1 MQGEKV
7 RLGWWYLLLLIVY
20 ALLLR
25 IPALFHQIP
34 VHPDSAGFMA
44 VLALFRGNWQ
54 EPIAPY
60 RIEFPVYPYLLYVA
74 NRFVPDWVQ
83 AGKLAA
89 LIPSLLAPVLVS
101 LATNVLVHNRS
112 AAFFSGFLAAS
123 SPVLTQ
129 IGAEPL
135 YDSSFVC
142 AFALFLLGGFLF
154 LKNPAF
160 RTAILFGAV
169 TGLAFAARGLGLFL
183 VPPLVCAI
191 FVLPAASLSRK
202 FRFSVVI
209 LLVAFVAAGAIR
221 LPARIA
227 ARGLL
232 PDPEACLKEV
242 MFDGNL
248 YAGGDRDAIS
258 YRLND
263 SASAF
268 RVSAVKPC
276 ELTWMQYVS
285 IYYKNQLRTFAR
297 NLKLILYSEFS
308 EIFSP
313 FLALFIP
320 MALGSLYLLQQAYRP
335 QLVLIGTT
343 FLSFFLFVSAI
354 QYQDR
359 YLFPLAIPVSVLCG
373 IGCVQLM
380 REVKYGRFILIPVL
394 LFSLV
399 VSVDA
404 CRQTTKGEAEGNY
417 RAACAWVVSQDG
429 ASFPFGVMA
438 KHQGVYDY
446 LRHGIVLL
454 PVDEPGRVQIY
465 ADHMHVKYVLDGPEE
480 RHHNPALFSN
490 ASFLTPVAKFGAG
503 PESVEVLRFD
513 RYQLVGSPKE

>member
-1 MQGEKV
+1 MQVEKDH
-7 RLGWWYLLLLIVY
+7 LGWWYLLLLIVY

-34 VHPDSAGFMA
+34 VHSDSTGFMA
-44 VLALFRGNWQ
+44 VLALFRGDWQ
-54 EPIAPY
+54 ESVAPY
-60 RIEFPVYPYLLYVA
+60 RIEFPVYPYLLYIA
-74 NRFVPDWVQ
+74 NRFVPDWIQ

-89 LIPSLLAPVLVS
+89 LIPSLLAPLFVS
-101 LATNVLVHNRS
+101 LATNVLVRNRS

-123 SPVLTQ
+123 SPVLIQ
-129 IGAEPL
+129 IAAEPL
-135 YDSSFVC
+135 YDSSFIC
-142 AFALFLLGGFLF
+142 ALALFLLGGFLF

-160 RTAILFGAV
+160 RTAILLGAV
-169 TGLAFAARGLGLFL
+169 TGLTFATRGLGLFL

-191 FVLPAASLSRK
+191 FVLPDTSLFRK

-209 LLVAFVAAGAIR
+209 LLVAFVVAGAIR

-227 ARGLL
+227 ARALL
-232 PDPEACLKEV
+232 PNQDACLKEV

-248 YAGGDRDAIS
+248 YARGDRDAIS

-268 RVSAVKPC
+268 QMDNVKPC

-297 NLKLILYSEFS
+297 NLKLILFSEFS

-343 FLSFFLFVSAI
+343 FLSFLLFVSAI

-359 YLFPLAIPVSVLCG
+359 YLFPLAILVSVLCG
-373 IGCVQLM
+373 VGCVQLM
-380 REVKYGRFILIPVL
+380 QEGKYGRFILVPAL

-399 VSVDA
+399 VAADA

-417 RAACAWVVSQDG
+417 RAACAWIVSQNG

-446 LRHGIVLL
+446 LRHGLVLL
-454 PVDEPGRVQIY
+454 PVDEPGRVQIF
-465 ADHMHVKYVLDGPEE
+465 ADYMHVKYVLEGPEE
-480 RHHNPALFSN
+480 RHHNPVLFSS

-513 RYQLVGSPKE
+513 RQPLVGSPKE

>member
-1 MQGEKV
+1 MQGEKD
-7 RLGWWYLLLLIVY
+7 RLGWWYLLSLFAY

-34 VHPDSAGFMA
+34 VQSDSTGFMS
-44 VLALFRGNWQ
+44 VLALFRGEWQ
-54 EPIAPY
+54 ESVAPY
-60 RIEFPVYPYLLYVA
+60 RIEFPVYPYLLYIA
-74 NRFVPDWVQ
+74 NHFVPDWIQ

-89 LIPSLLAPVLVS
+89 LIPSLLAPVFVS
-101 LATNVLVHNRS
+101 LATNVLVRNRS

-123 SPVLTQ
+123 SPVLIQ

-135 YDSSFVC
+135 YDCSFIC
-142 AFALFLLGGFLF
+142 ALALFLLCGFLF

-160 RTAILFGAV
+160 RTAIIFGAV
-169 TGLAFAARGLGLFL
+169 TGLAFATRGLGLFL

-191 FVLPAASLSRK
+191 FVLPCASLSRK
-202 FRFSVVI
+202 VRFSVVI

-221 LPARIA
+221 LPAKIA
-227 ARGLL
+227 ARAL
-232 PDPEACLKEV
+232 PPNQNACLKEV

-263 SASAF
+263 SALAF
-268 RVSAVKPC
+268 QMSDVKPC

-285 IYYKNQLRTFAR
+285 IYYKNQIRTFAR
-297 NLKLILYSEFS
+297 NLKLILFSEFS
-308 EIFSP
+308 AIFSP

-320 MALGSLYLLQQAYRP
+320 MTLGSLYLLQEEYRP
-335 QLVLIGTT
+335 QLILIGIT
-343 FLSFFLFVSAI
+343 FLSFLLFVSAI

-359 YLFPLAIPVSVLCG
+359 YLFPLAIPFSVLCG
-373 IGCVQLM
+373 VGCVQL
-380 REVKYGRFILIPVL
+380 RKEVKYGRFILIPVL

-399 VSVDA
+399 VAADA

-417 RAACAWVVSQDG
+417 RAACAWVASQNG
-429 ASFPFGVMA
+429 ASSPFGVMA
-438 KHQGVYDY
+438 KHQAVYNY
-446 LRHGIVLL
+446 LRHEIIFL

-465 ADHMHVKYVLDGPEE
+465 ADHMHVKYVLEGPEE
-480 RHHNPALFSN
+480 RHLNPVLFSG

-513 RYQLVGSPKE
+513 HQPLVGSTKE